1 MVHSQLEL
9 ASFPIHLAAHNQAAF
24 TVVQRLNVLPL
35 KLRQFDPLP
44 RLSASLEQFQSLS
57 VDSQPNIALGLLLP
71 VLPTLSIVI
80 QLVIVVVVVVNV
92 IDVVIVASLQTILG
106 PVSSVNVVG
115 SGALGQSSWL
125 SLVVRDL
132 PNILARPQSR
142 DLDSATQIL
151 LSAVLLVNVLG
162 GIEQHVGRV
171 ALVQRLSLPLLRH
184 HLLQL
189 LRVHGGDV
197 IVGPVIRQSLR
208 VSYEH
213 LLSFVRVQ
221 AASVTVSLM
230 ETGAKSVCPSVVDLR
245 LMLIYIQDQRL
256 RDVVLQ
262 EKVIAATVFLGREG
276 RRKFDDFRG

>member
-9 ASFPIHLAAHNQAAF
+9 ASFPIHLAAHDQAAF

-80 QLVIVVVVVVNV
+80 QLVVVVVVVVVNV
-92 IDVVIVASLQTILG
+92 SDVVIVASLQTILG
-106 PVSSVNVVG
+106 PVCSVNVVR

-132 PNILARPQSR
+132 ANILARSQSR
-142 DLDSATQIL
+142 DLDSASQIL
-151 LSAVLLVNVLG
+151 LSALG
-162 GIEQHVGRV
+162 GIEQHLGRV
-171 ALVQRLSLPLLRH
+171 ALAQRFSLPLLRH
-184 HLLQL
+184 HFLQL

-197 IVGPVIRQSLR
+197 IMGPVVRQSLR
-208 VSYEH
+208 VCYEH

-230 ETGAKSVCPSVVDLR
+230 ETGAKSVRPSVVDLR

-262 EKVIAATVFLGREG
+262 QKVIAATVFLGREG
-276 RRKFDDFRG
+276 RKKDDDFRG

>member
-1 MVHSQLEL
+1 M
-9 ASFPIHLAAHNQAAF
+9 
-24 TVVQRLNVLPL
+24 
-35 KLRQFDPLP
+35 
-44 RLSASLEQFQSLS
+44 
-57 VDSQPNIALGLLLP
+57 
-71 VLPTLSIVI
+71 
-80 QLVIVVVVVVNV
+80 
-92 IDVVIVASLQTILG
+92 
-106 PVSSVNVVG
+106 
-115 SGALGQSSWL
+115 
-125 SLVVRDL
+125 
-132 PNILARPQSR
+132 
-142 DLDSATQIL
+142 
-151 LSAVLLVNVLG
+151 LVNVLG

-171 ALVQRLSLPLLRH
+171 ALVLRLSLPLLRH
-184 HLLQL
+184 HFLQL

-230 ETGAKSVCPSVVDLR
+230 ETGAKSVRPSVVDLR

-262 EKVIAATVFLGREG
+262 EKVIAATMFLGREG